1 MSEMSAI
8 VAGEESCPLKGADS
22 GHLFRSKV
30 IDKFA
35 RVELSIARAL
45 SKTPNASKSEGMPL
59 GQRIETLRRMAKDG
73 STLFGEPKRLAD
85 LLDRLRPF
93 CDIRNAV
100 VHATLETVAT
110 SKGELLLFRTI
121 PCTDES
127 EFHALVLNEAE
138 RKLVWDRLCALTN
151 QICMHLDG
159 KTASASPKAAPNPP
173 APPCPAPPLHPAS
186 DI

>member
-1 MSEMSAI
+1 MSEMSVI
-8 VAGEESCPLKGADS
+8 VASEDSCPLKAADS

-35 RVELSIARAL
+35 RIELSIARVL
-45 SKTPNASKSEGMPL
+45 SQQSSIPKLDSLPL
-59 GQRIETLRRMAKDG
+59 GHRIEALRKIARNGTSGAGD
-73 STLFGEPKRLAD
+73 TKRLAD

-93 CDIRNAV
+93 CDIRNAI

-121 PCTDES
+121 PASDES
-127 EFHALVLNEAE
+127 EFHALVLSETE

-151 QICMHLDG
+151 QICTHLDG
-159 KTASASPKAAPNPP
+159 KVAPAPPKAPPNPP
-173 APPCPAPPLHPAS
+173 APPCPAPLPHPAS